1 MEEADLKLEVML
13 ETAVQLQFGTDRSMP
28 RYTTKIIG
36 YADKLSLIMHTPR
49 VENKPIFLKEDQ
61 LATVRFMG
69 ANNAYAFISS
79 VKASFIKPFPHIH
92 IGYPAEFKTS
102 LIRKAERVV
111 TSLDSTLCN
120 LNDENAEELDS
131 KILNISADGAL
142 ISVPGDAFGE
152 VGDELKLTVRVD
164 FKDMEKKISIHGVIR
179 SVRDGVQEDVG
190 STLYGIQFKTK
201 TFDKHLMVQGM
212 IYHLLHKS

>member
-1 MEEADLKLEVML
+1 MDETDLKLEIML
-13 ETAVQLQFGTDRSMP
+13 ETAVQLQFGTDSSMP
-28 RYTTKIIG
+28 RYTTRIIG

-69 ANNAYAFISS
+69 ANNVYAFISS

-92 IGYPAEFKTS
+92 IAYPTEFKTS
-102 LIRKAERVV
+102 LIRKAERVA
-111 TSLDSTLCN
+111 TRLDSTLLN
-120 LNDENAEELDS
+120 LNVDDAQEIDS

-142 ISVPGDAFGE
+142 ISIPGETFGQ
-152 VGDELKLTVRVD
+152 VGDELKLTVSVN
-164 FKDMEKKISIHGVIR
+164 FKDMDKKISIHGVIR

-190 STLYGIQFKTK
+190 SILYGIQFKTK

-212 IYHLLHKS
+212 IYHLLHKT